1 MNNEKVEISK
11 TTAWAIL
18 EAMSDWLEWID
29 RLDER
34 TRRDVIALD
43 ELVKAL
49 DAEQHLTDK
58 WYTQQKESAELNKA
72 HKLATVQ
79 TEKAGE

>member
-1 MNNEKVEISK
+1 
-11 TTAWAIL
+11 
-18 EAMSDWLEWID
+18 MSDWLEWID